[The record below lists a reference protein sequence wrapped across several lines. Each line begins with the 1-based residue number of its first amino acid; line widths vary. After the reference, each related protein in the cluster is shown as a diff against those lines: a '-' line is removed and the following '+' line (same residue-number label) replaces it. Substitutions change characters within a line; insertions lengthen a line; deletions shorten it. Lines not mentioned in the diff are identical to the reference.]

1 MKPKDKDANAEPKR
15 RGRKVTE
22 PNKYFA
28 ESQEKIDE
36 WKKILDRGRDD
47 NGRILT
53 KKQKEGLRNRISAQ
67 ESRRKKKLELQ
78 TLKEKQAKLEKDFKI
93 ILDALDEV
101 INEED
106 KEKVTG
112 KLLRRIPEKAFLKSV
127 PQEDRF
133 TITLQKFMKLD

>member
-1 MKPKDKDANAEPKR
+1 MRPRTKPTDKDANAEPKR

-67 ESRRKKKLELQ
+67 ESRRKKKLEL
-78 TLKEKQAKLEKDFKI
+78 
-93 ILDALDEV
+93 
-101 INEED
+101 
-106 KEKVTG
+106 
-112 KLLRRIPEKAFLKSV
+112 
-127 PQEDRF
+127 
-133 TITLQKFMKLD
+133 